1 MKRRILALMLALA
14 LTAAL
19 CVPALAAVDSTAN
32 FVPVRTYSGQFSDLS
47 SASAHYEHVKALYE
61 YGLSQGKGDGRY
73 GMDEPMQVGE
83 ILIFAARIRSLYR
96 TGDPEAGAQAHAG
109 EGSGTWGPY
118 LAYLQAEGVV
128 GDELTAA
135 CGSAATRAQVAHVLA
150 NTLPTSALSPI
161 NDAVVTEGYALGLYI
176 TDVTE
181 YTPYQ
186 RDILQLY
193 RLGLSQGSDAK
204 GSFRP
209 STPITRAE
217 AASMLT
223 RMVDKDLRL
232 TLHWDLS
239 GFVSAQGT
247 TLGDLVEP
255 GTLVTAPATDA
266 EMDSSIRYMLS
277 RNEHVLNLRYSGLTA
292 AKANA
297 VMNQA
302 LAIVKDYCEQMY
314 NSVSCTYD
322 LKKGTMRLTF
332 GCSGAT
338 ATELA
343 AYRQEAMETAIAVH
357 DQLWQSGTLHAGMTQ
372 KEIARVYFAWICRNC
387 VYDDGADP
395 YSLSHI
401 AYSLFHSGTAVCDG
415 YTGAYNLLLKLEGI
429 SCWTQSNTNHI
440 WTVAELD
447 GTVYHI
453 DTTWGDSSSTV
464 QYQYFAMTPA
474 QSWSV
479 HRW

>member
-47 SASAHYEHVKALYE
+47 PASAHYENVKALYE

-209 STPITRAE
+209 SAAITRAE
-217 AASMLT
+217 TASMLT

-247 TLGDLVEP
+247 TLGDLVEA

-292 AKANA
+292 AKASA

-357 DQLWQSGTLHAGMTQ
+357 DQLWQSGTLHVGMTQ

>member
-47 SASAHYEHVKALYE
+47 PASAHYENVKALYE
-61 YGLSQGKGDGRY
+61 YGLSQGKGNGRY

-96 TGDPEAGAQAHAG
+96 TGDPEAGAQAHTG

-128 GDELTAA
+128 GDELTAT

-209 STPITRAE
+209 STAITRAE
-217 AASMLT
+217 APPCSPAWWT
-223 RMVDKDLRL
+223 R
-232 TLHWDLS
+232 TC
-239 GFVSAQGT
+239 G
-247 TLGDLVEP
+247 
-255 GTLVTAPATDA
+255 
-266 EMDSSIRYMLS
+266 
-277 RNEHVLNLRYSGLTA
+277 
-292 AKANA
+292 
-297 VMNQA
+297 
-302 LAIVKDYCEQMY
+302 
-314 NSVSCTYD
+314 
-322 LKKGTMRLTF
+322 
-332 GCSGAT
+332 
-338 ATELA
+338 
-343 AYRQEAMETAIAVH
+343 
-357 DQLWQSGTLHAGMTQ
+357 
-372 KEIARVYFAWICRNC
+372 
-387 VYDDGADP
+387 
-395 YSLSHI
+395 
-401 AYSLFHSGTAVCDG
+401 
-415 YTGAYNLLLKLEGI
+415 
-429 SCWTQSNTNHI
+429 
-440 WTVAELD
+440 
-447 GTVYHI
+447 
-453 DTTWGDSSSTV
+453 
-464 QYQYFAMTPA
+464 
-474 QSWSV
+474 
-479 HRW
+479 

>member
-1 MKRRILALMLALA
+1 
-14 LTAAL
+14 
-19 CVPALAAVDSTAN
+19 
-32 FVPVRTYSGQFSDLS
+32 
-47 SASAHYEHVKALYE
+47 
-61 YGLSQGKGDGRY
+61 
-73 GMDEPMQVGE
+73 
-83 ILIFAARIRSLYR
+83 
-96 TGDPEAGAQAHAG
+96 
-109 EGSGTWGPY
+109 
-118 LAYLQAEGVV
+118 
-128 GDELTAA
+128 
-135 CGSAATRAQVAHVLA
+135 
-150 NTLPTSALSPI
+150 
-161 NDAVVTEGYALGLYI
+161 
-176 TDVTE
+176 
-181 YTPYQ
+181 
-186 RDILQLY
+186 
-193 RLGLSQGSDAK
+193 
-204 GSFRP
+204 
-209 STPITRAE
+209 
-217 AASMLT
+217 MLT

-232 TLHWDLS
+232 TLRWDLS

-255 GTLVTAPATDA
+255 GTLVTAPETDA

-277 RNEHVLNLRYSGLTA
+277 CNEHVLNLRYSGLTA
-292 AKANA
+292 AKASA

-302 LAIVKDYCEQMY
+302 LSIVKDYCEQMY

-338 ATELA
+338 ATELS

-372 KEIARVYFAWICRNC
+372 KEIARVYFEWICRNC

-447 GTVYHI
+447 GTVCHI
-453 DTTWGDSSSTV
+453 DTTWGDSSSAV
-464 QYQYFAMTPA
+464 QYQYFAMTPS